1 MARTIG
7 AIGDLTVDIIIPG
20 LTRIPEWGQEVE
32 IGKPILRLGGNIGNM
47 AVGASALKSDF
58 RIFSIVGKDDDGSF
72 ILNRI
77 QELNLDADDIEIT
90 DQESTCKTYACLRN
104 DGERFMLTYKGTLEC
119 IESTMIKSNIS
130 TDIVFLG
137 GWCLPPRVEEERLI
151 QCIEYWKADQKIVS
165 TDLIWSDDTW
175 NHKNL
180 LTNFLNKIDI
190 LFMNESELFA
200 LTGEESFD
208 KAVNKVKTMM
218 GMHGQPDGRLCVI
231 KLGAKGAALIEGDMI
246 FRAGAY
252 PVKPVDIVGAGDL
265 FNIGFLHAMFQIGMD
280 SQNALEFASTFA
292 SVFISKYYD
301 SPPTQNDIMELMKQL
316 A

>member
-20 LTRIPEWGQEVE
+20 LSRIPEWGQEVE

-47 AVGASALKSDF
+47 AVGASALNSDF
-58 RIFSIVGKDDDGSF
+58 RIFSIVGKDEDGSF

-77 QELNLDADDIEIT
+77 QELNLDAGNIEIT

-119 IESTMIKSNIS
+119 IESTMIKSNVG

-151 QCIEYWKADQKIVS
+151 KCIEYWKGEKKIVS

-175 NHKNL
+175 SHKNQ

-190 LFMNESELFA
+190 LFMNESELHA
-200 LTGEESFD
+200 LTGETGFD
-208 KAVNKVKTMM
+208 KAVIQVKKMM
-218 GMHGQPDGRLCVI
+218 GIHGSGDGRLCII
-231 KLGAKGAALIEGDMI
+231 KLGAEGAALIDGDKL

-252 PVKPVDIVGAGDL
+252 LVTPVDTVGAGDL

-280 SQNALEFASTFA
+280 SRNALEFASTFA
-292 SVFISKYYD
+292 SVFISKYYGN
-301 SPPTQNDIMELMKQL
+301 PPTQNEIMDLMKQL